1 MTPPYPIKTLLI
13 SLITILVLILTL
25 YIAINLLQQNTQ
37 ENIYNN
43 NSSFGVI
50 EIIDGDTFRMPNG
63 ETIRLLCVDTPEKG
77 AEGYNEATN
86 FLSTRLLD
94 SEPELIGNKTDA
106 YNRSLRWVYVDDILI
121 NKEII
126 DLGYGTLFEYENE
139 DCERAK

>member
-1 MTPPYPIKTLLI
+1 MTSPYPLKTIFI
-13 SLITILVLILTL
+13 SLITILALLFTIYL
-25 YIAINLLQQNTQ
+25 AINLLQQNTQ

-77 AEGYNEATN
+77 SAGYDEATS
-86 FLSTRLLD
+86 FLTQKLFNSELRL
-94 SEPELIGNKTDA
+94 EGNETDA
-106 YNRSLRWVYVDDILI
+106 YNRSLRWVYVDDILV

-126 DLGYGTLFEYENE
+126 DFESCRELS
-139 DCERAK
+139 